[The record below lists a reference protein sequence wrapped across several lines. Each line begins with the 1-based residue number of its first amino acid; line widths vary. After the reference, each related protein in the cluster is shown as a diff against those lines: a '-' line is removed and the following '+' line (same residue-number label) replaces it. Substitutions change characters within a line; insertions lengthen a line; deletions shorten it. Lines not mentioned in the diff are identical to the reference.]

1 MARKPR
7 SARHHPHHHNKS
19 RKAAAKGGADSST
32 FGEAG
37 TDPQPEDVEKEER
50 ELDAQLATAG
60 LVRVPALRDGN
71 CMFSALTMAAVRA
84 RLDLIGDVRHL
95 VCNYI
100 ADHEDDYVAF
110 LPDENMAAY
119 LARMKRNGV
128 WGSALELQAAS
139 LALHANV
146 YVHQGC
152 RPDIVVEN
160 WPADGAGAAP
170 NAPWLRLAYI
180 GYEHYDAVVPAD
192 PALGWVGVARSC
204 SEDAPPT
211 APAPTACSPEPA
223 AAADATPLTKQ
234 ELRALSPLSAA
245 LATARA
251 GQRLSNR
258 QRKLLKRE
266 GCWPLKS
273 SSGGSAQAAA
283 PAPGDKAMAS
293 M

>member
-7 SARHHPHHHNKS
+7 SARHRPHHHHKS
-19 RKAAAKGGADSST
+19 RKAAANAGTDSST

-37 TDPQPEDVEKEER
+37 KDLQPEDVEKEER

-60 LVRVPALRDGN
+60 LVRMPALRDGN

-84 RLDLIGDVRHL
+84 RLELTGDVRHL

-110 LPDENMAAY
+110 LPDETMAAY

-160 WPADGAGAAP
+160 WTTGEAGAEP
-170 NAPWLRLAYI
+170 SAPWLRLAYI

-211 APAPTACSPEPA
+211 APTTASSPEPTVPDA
-223 AAADATPLTKQ
+223 APLTKQ

-273 SSGGSAQAAA
+273 STGVSVQAAA
-283 PAPGDKAMAS
+283 PGEKAMAS